1 MSRLG
6 NLKLYCH
13 FLEAVEITAP
23 MLQLFVIK
31 FLAFIIQ
38 EFNGE
43 EFELKKLNN
52 FLGQLKNFKPI
63 SQPSPC
69 LDIDF
74 PFYHLSIE

>member
-1 MSRLG
+1 
-6 NLKLYCH
+6 
-13 FLEAVEITAP
+13 

-43 EFELKKLNN
+43 EFELKELNN
-52 FLGQLKNFKPI
+52 FFGQLKNFKPI